1 MLRTAVIG
9 VGHLGRQHA
18 RIHAALAHA
27 DHSQFVAVCDL
38 NEATARAVWAEY
50 QTASPTERKTEWT
63 TDWRTL
69 LGRVDAV
76 SLAVPTE
83 VHCAIAC
90 PLLEAGIHV
99 LVEKPMSRTLE
110 EADRMIAA
118 AASGRSLLQ
127 IGHLE
132 RFNPALV
139 ALRPFVRGPL
149 YFEIH
154 RVGQFTA
161 RSLDI
166 DVVLDLM
173 IHDLDIVQWLVGADV
188 AVTDVRAVG
197 IPVLTNRV
205 DAANARLEFAS
216 GAVANITA
224 SRVGTEKIRKMRF
237 FQPHDYVAVDYAT
250 RRGSISNLAPTGLA
264 SGSSPSDSSL
274 SDNSLSDN
282 QLPGASTSSAW
293 PGLHVRQLETIDVEP
308 LQAEIEAF
316 LDAARRG
323 GPSPVSGLDGRRAL
337 ALALRTL
344 DRIWEHAAGAGIH
357 KSQMT

>member
-9 VGHLGRQHA
+9 VGHLGQQHA
-18 RIHAALAHA
+18 RIQAALAA
-27 DHSQFVAVCDL
+27 EGLSEFTSVCDIDPKRV
-38 NEATARAVWAEY
+38 NTVASEWRAN
-50 QTASPTERKTEWT
+50 PT

-69 LGRVDAV
+69 IGEVDAV

-83 VHCAIAC
+83 SHCEIAC
-90 PLLEAGIHV
+90 ELLAAGIHV
-99 LVEKPMSRTLE
+99 LVEKPISRSLE

-118 AASGRSLLQ
+118 SAGSNAILQ
-127 IGHLE
+127 IGHAE

-139 ALRPFVRGPL
+139 ALRPHVRNPV

-173 IHDLDIVQWLVGADV
+173 IHDLDIVQWLVGEEV
-188 AVTDVRAVG
+188 EVTSLHAVG
-197 IPVLTNRV
+197 IPILTNRV
-205 DAANARLEFAS
+205 DAANARLEFAT

-237 FQPHDYVAVDYAT
+237 FQPRDYIAIDYTTNHA
-250 RRGSISNLAPTGLA
+250 SISNLSPPTV
-264 SGSSPSDSSL
+264 SP
-274 SDNSLSDN
+274 
-282 QLPGASTSSAW
+282 W
-293 PGLHVRQLETIDVEP
+293 PGVNTRILEVENVEP
-308 LQAEIEAF
+308 LRAEIESF
-316 LDAARRG
+316 LQAAESRSR
-323 GPSPVSGLDGRRAL
+323 PIVSGEDGRRAL

-344 DRIWEHAAGAGIH
+344 DQIHAHTA
-357 KSQMT
+357 KSGVSAFLQNA